1 MSHFLAAISFKC
13 SSILWDSYQH
23 LSPNY
28 FMALNSRFVDSAIW
42 SEKNTVRVWVKPEV
56 RWIGNYRPFVG
67 DTVRNRL
74 LLSCL

>member
-1 MSHFLAAISFKC
+1 M
-13 SSILWDSYQH
+13 
-23 LSPNY
+23 SPNY

-56 RWIGNYRPFVG
+56 RWIENYRPFVG